1 MVRIQKILCPVDQ
14 SEASGRALD
23 YALMLSRW
31 YGASLTAVE
40 VAWAGLPSVSPAAPT
55 LLSPEY
61 LQESSEALRRF
72 VDARAGDAA
81 VETKL
86 VHGPIV
92 ANVVDEARGLPA
104 DLIVIGTHGRGGFER
119 FVLGSVAEKVLR
131 KAPCPVLTVPPAAP
145 GAPEVP
151 QPFKAIV
158 CAVDFSP
165 SSLAAL
171 EYAVLLAGESGKRL
185 ILLHVFDWDEERVV
199 PDLFDQQTS
208 DMREEH
214 RRTTLERMRA
224 LVPDSTRVWC
234 ECRELTATGRPH
246 EKVVDVASD
255 EGADLIVMGV
265 HGRRIANLL
274 LFGSTTNQV
283 VRHAACPVLTVRTT

>member
-1 MVRIQKILCPVDQ
+1 HGARRWRRYNARGCARPVIAADGSAQLRRRRHRRGGRCQMVRIQKSLCPVDQ

-55 LLSPEY
+55 LLSPAY
-61 LQESSEALRRF
+61 LQESWEALRRF

-119 FVLGSVAEKVLR
+119 FVLGSVAEKVL
-131 KAPCPVLTVPPAAP
+131 
-145 GAPEVP
+145 
-151 QPFKAIV
+151 
-158 CAVDFSP
+158 
-165 SSLAAL
+165 
-171 EYAVLLAGESGKRL
+171 
-185 ILLHVFDWDEERVV
+185 
-199 PDLFDQQTS
+199 
-208 DMREEH
+208 
-214 RRTTLERMRA
+214 
-224 LVPDSTRVWC
+224 
-234 ECRELTATGRPH
+234 
-246 EKVVDVASD
+246 
-255 EGADLIVMGV
+255 
-265 HGRRIANLL
+265 
-274 LFGSTTNQV
+274 
-283 VRHAACPVLTVRTT
+283 